1 MIPANPVGLR
11 QAVNSTDSLISVS
24 LVNVPQYISISATN
38 LLAHLKSILGHS

>member
-11 QAVNSTDSLISVS
+11 RAVNSADSLIFVS
-24 LVNVPQYISISATN
+24 LVDVLQYISISATN